1 MDCLDLM
8 EMCPEK
14 SAILSLMA
22 FLEPKPVETVI
33 KETITP
39 NATESLPIKTITRE
53 RLFLLS
59 LEKAIFLEK
68 YNGNF
73 KQMILKLKFKDL
85 LLLVL
90 IYFGFCPL
98 NFAQNTTNSCFK
110 TGADRPELYLPLLK
124 DKTIAV
130 VTNQTGLLQDK
141 TFLVDFLVKNNVKIK
156 SIFAPEHGFRGDA
169 DAGEHVKNGVDTK
182 TGIPIVSLYGS
193 NKKPKPE
200 QLKDIDV
207 VLFDIQDVGVRFYT
221 YISTLT
227 YVMEAA
233 AENKV
238 EVIVLDRPN
247 PHDGYIDGPVLK
259 DAWKSFVGMH
269 NIPVVYGLTIG
280 EYGKMVNG
288 EQWLSNK
295 IQAKYTLIPMLNYHK
310 KQRYGVSDKP
320 SPNLP
325 NNQSINLYPSLC
337 LFEGTQVSVGRGTD
351 LPFQIYGSPWLKNM
365 NYQFTPKPNFGAKDP
380 FLNGRLC
387 YGENLSQNYS
397 DLRELRID
405 WLLNAYKNYQN
416 IDQNFFLKN
425 LFFDKLAGSDELRK
439 QIISG
444 KTADEIKNSWKKD
457 LEDFQQIRAKYVI
470 YED

>member
-1 MDCLDLM
+1 M

-22 FLEPKPVETVI
+22 FLDPKPVETVI

-269 NIPVVYGLTIG
+269 KIPVVYGLTIG

-337 LFEGTQVSVGRGTD
+337 FFEGTQVSVGRGTD

-380 FLNGRLC
+380 FLNGKLC
-387 YGENLSQNYS
+387 YGENLSQNHS

-405 WLLNAYKNYQN
+405 WLVNAYKNYKN
-416 IDQNFFLKN
+416 KDQNFFLKN

-444 KTADEIKNSWKKD
+444 KTAEEIKASWKKD
-457 LEDFQQIRAKYVI
+457 LENFQQIRAKYVI